1 MQLKKIKG
9 SKYKKFKK
17 KKKKNTQRK
26 KVRMMSNK
34 FQLKKFEDYESAMP
48 MQAILAFA
56 KYGFICKQILINENL
71 DDIIQEMITCKD
83 TPG

>member
-1 MQLKKIKG
+1 MQLKKNKDQ
-9 SKYKKFKK
+9 KKNFNC
-17 KKKKNTQRK
+17 KKNTQRK

-56 KYGFICKQILINENL
+56 KYGFICRQILKNENL

>member
-9 SKYKKFKK
+9 LKYKKFNCHIKK
-17 KKKKNTQRK
+17 IPKEK

-56 KYGFICKQILINENL
+56 KYGFICKQILKNENL

>member
-1 MQLKKIKG
+1 
-9 SKYKKFKK
+9 
-17 KKKKNTQRK
+17 
-26 KVRMMSNK
+26 MMSNK

-56 KYGFICKQILINENL
+56 KYGFICHQILKNENL
-71 DDIIQEMITCKD
+71 DDIIQEMITCD

>member
-1 MQLKKIKG
+1 MQLKKNKDQ
-9 SKYKKFKK
+9 KKNFNC
-17 KKKKNTQRK
+17 KKNTQRK

-56 KYGFICKQILINENL
+56 KYGFICRQILKNENL
-71 DDIIQEMITCKD
+71 YDIIQEMITCKD